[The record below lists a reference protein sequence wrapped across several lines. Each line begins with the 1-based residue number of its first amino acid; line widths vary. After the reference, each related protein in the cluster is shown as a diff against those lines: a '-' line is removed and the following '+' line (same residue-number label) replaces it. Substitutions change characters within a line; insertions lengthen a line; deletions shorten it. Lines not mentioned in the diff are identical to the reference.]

1 MEDCFE
7 GVICFE
13 TLNPSKEIVDNSN
26 SLNTVNPCAQTTGNS
41 LNSVKQ
47 CTETS
52 DNEDESETV
61 ITSLG
66 KADYSDT
73 VETTTS
79 DNSTNSKSTI
89 L

>member
-26 SLNTVNPCAQTTGNS
+26 SLKTVNPCAQTTGN
-41 LNSVKQ
+41 
-47 CTETS
+47 
-52 DNEDESETV
+52 EDESKTV

-66 KADYSDT
+66 KVDYSDT
-73 VETTTS
+73 VETTNS
-79 DNSTNSKSTI
+79 DNLTNSKSTI